1 MLPYEELDING
12 KLVRNLWKVSHVLR
26 DTSDGR
32 GSQQRILTVL
42 LRSGKVTQAE
52 LTEYLGIRPASA
64 SEVLAKMESAGW
76 IHREKNA
83 LDRRTIDI
91 ELTDRGRAEAAV
103 VNGQREQLRKAMF
116 ANFTQAEKE
125 VFLAFLE
132 KLTMDW
138 QMRFGENAERGEQKR

>member
-1 MLPYEELDING
+1 MLPYDELDING

-76 IHREKNA
+76 IRREKNA

-91 ELTDRGRAEAAV
+91 ELTDRGRTEAAV
-103 VNGQREQLRKAMF
+103 MNGQREQLRKAMF

-125 VFLAFLE
+125 GLLAFLE
-132 KLTMDW
+132 KLTTDW
-138 QMRFGENAERGEQKR
+138 QIRFGEEAKRGEQKR

>member
-12 KLVRNLWKVSHVLR
+12 KLVRNLWKVSHVLH

-76 IHREKNA
+76 IRREKNA